1 MSQRTA
7 SPAESIASGPSG
19 SAANGAAARTPLPVE
34 RVFVVQFMDG
44 VHAPGSSCRGQVE
57 HVLSGRRKTF
67 VSAAELLL
75 ALGLDAD
82 L

>member
-7 SPAESIASGPSG
+7 SPAESIVPDTSA
-19 SAANGAAARTPLPVE
+19 SAANGAAPRTPLPVE

-44 VHAPGSSCRGQVE
+44 VHAQGRSCRGQVE
-57 HVLSGRRKTF
+57 HVLSGRRRTF
-67 VSAAELLL
+67 VSASELLQ